1 MAKDTREMMSALQVC
16 ELLGINLNNLR
27 QITFRSVRTGSG
39 LIPIKKKVGKYKQY
53 PREEVLI
60 YHAKRELRKMP
71 NRKAGE

>member
-1 MAKDTREMMSALQVC
+1 MAKDTREMMSALEVC

-27 QITFRSVRTGSG
+27 QITHRGS
-39 LIPIKKKVGKYKQY
+39 LKPIKKKVGKYKQY

-71 NRKAGE
+71 DRKAGE